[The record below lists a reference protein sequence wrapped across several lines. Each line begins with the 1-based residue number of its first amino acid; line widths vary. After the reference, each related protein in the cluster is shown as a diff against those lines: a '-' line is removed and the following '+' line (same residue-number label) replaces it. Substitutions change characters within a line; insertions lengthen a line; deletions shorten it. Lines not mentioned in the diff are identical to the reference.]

1 MIDRGRIDAGI
12 GACTGGVCVT
22 VMLMFRLRTDAAREL
37 ANCLTWRAKIGEATA
52 HTQNVIEHRADT
64 RVSNN
69 LWSNCAAATTTTTAT
84 DIHTTKKTVYVT

>member
-69 LWSNCAAATTTTTAT
+69 LWSNCAAATTTTAT